1 MTEKPAR
8 ARTSLAVGV
17 VAAVA
22 GLMFATSASVFA
34 DDDERRPT
42 DLRGLV
48 ADENARLD
56 AVNSDVADL
65 RREVADLEAEVGA
78 GPAPEDADVA
88 MSAGF
93 VAVTGPGVVVELS
106 DAPTGQIP
114 AGARADD
121 LVVHQ
126 QDLEAVVNALWA
138 GGAEAMTIQGQR
150 VTSTTAV
157 RCVGN
162 VLLLQGRTYSPPYR
176 VAAIGDTDA
185 LQDAL
190 DDSPSIQVYL
200 QYVDAYHLGW
210 SVAEQAKIEMPA
222 YDGDRSLEYATGIDD
237 DGTGDG
243 DS

>member
-22 GLMFATSASVFA
+22 GVLFATSASVFA
-34 DDDERRPT
+34 DDGERRPQ

-48 ADENARLD
+48 AEENSRLGD
-56 AVNSDVADL
+56 INADVEAL
-65 RREVADLEAEVGA
+65 RSEVAELEAEVGA
-78 GPAPEDADVA
+78 PPQPADADTA
-88 MSAGF
+88 MGAGF
-93 VAVTGPGVVVELS
+93 VAVTGPGLVVELS
-106 DAPTGQIP
+106 DAPTGGTLPQ
-114 AGARADD
+114 GARADD

-162 VLLLQGRTYSPPYR
+162 VLLLQGKTYSPPYR
-176 VAAIGDTDA
+176 VAAIGDPAELRDA
-185 LQDAL
+185 V
-190 DDSPSIQVYL
+190 DDSPTVQVYL
-200 QYVDAYHLGW
+200 EYVEAYHLGW
-210 SVAEQAKIEMPA
+210 SVTQQAEIEMPA
-222 YDGDRSLEYATGIDD
+222 YDGDRTLTYSTVPGEG
-237 DGTGDG
+237 GDG